1 MAKKQ
6 TKKVEVEP
14 QIETMEEVVT
24 EFFEETVVAEPK
36 IKKPVVE
43 ITKPKKSSW
52 EVKDRTYIL
61 KNNATPLS
69 KSIRSANIYYF
80 DEELGYERELK
91 HTSNQ
96 RSVFVDEMKGDQRL
110 AHIIFR
116 KGVLVVP
123 KNKVT
128 LQKLLSLY
136 HPYRDKIYSELKP
149 EVNAANEIDW
159 LELEIEALNAAMNLD
174 IDMAEAVMR
183 VEKGSKVSNMSSKEL
198 KRDLLLYA
206 KRNPELF
213 LELVNDENVVLRN
226 FGIKATEMGIL
237 KLSSDQRTFSWGSND
252 RKLMNV
258 PFDEHPYSALAAW
271 FKTDEGMEIYSN
283 IEKRL
288 N

>member
-6 TKKVEVEP
+6 ETKKVVEPLIEKDFEEVETP
-14 QIETMEEVVT
+14 VMET
-24 EFFEETVVAEPK
+24 P
-36 IKKPVVE
+36 
-43 ITKPKKSSW
+43 KPKKVEPKKPSW
-52 EVKDRTYIL
+52 EIKDRVYYL
-61 KNNATPLS
+61 KGNKKPLS
-69 KSIRSANIYYF
+69 RLIKSANVYYF
-80 DEELGYERELK
+80 DEEKGYERELK
-91 HTSNQ
+91 YCQNQ
-96 RSVFVDEMKGDQRL
+96 KTPFVDEMKGDQRL
-110 AHIIFR
+110 EHVIFR
-116 KGVLVVP
+116 AGSLFVP
-123 KNKVT
+123 KEKTV

-136 HPYRDKIYSELKP
+136 HPDKDKIYYEHEPVAVAES
-149 EVNAANEIDW
+149 EIDW
-159 LELEIEALNAAMNLD
+159 LEMEIKALNAAQSMD
-174 IDMAEAVMR
+174 VDMAEAIMR
-183 VEKGSKVSNMSSKEL
+183 VEIGSQVSQMSSKEL

-206 KRNPELF
+206 KRNPGLF

-226 FGIKATEMGIL
+226 FGIRATEMGIL

>member
-6 TKKVEVEP
+6 KTEKVEV
-14 QIETMEEVVT
+14 
-24 EFFEETVVAEPK
+24 
-36 IKKPVVE
+36 PVVE
-43 ITKPKKSSW
+43 TPVVETPKPKKIEPKKSSW
-52 EVKDRTYIL
+52 EIKDRIYVLTSG
-61 KNNATPLS
+61 KTPLS
-69 KSIRSANIYYF
+69 ASIKSADIYYF
-80 DEELGYERELK
+80 DEKLGHERELK
-91 HTSNQ
+91 YTKNQ
-96 RSVFVDEMKGDQRL
+96 TTPFVDEMKGDQRL
-110 AHIIFR
+110 EHIIFR
-116 KGVLVVP
+116 NGTLAVP
-123 KNKVT
+123 KNKTV

-136 HPYRDKIYSELKP
+136 HPHRNILFYEVNEVKKAESELD
-149 EVNAANEIDW
+149 NI
-159 LELEIEALNAAMNLD
+159 ELEIEALNAAKNLD

-183 VEKGSKVSNMSSKEL
+183 VEIGSRVTEMSSKEL

-206 KRNPELF
+206 KKNPKLF
-213 LELVNDENVVLRN
+213 LELVNDDNVTLRN
-226 FGIKATEMGIL
+226 FGIKATEMGII